1 MNAGGDVGA
10 EKCNNQLG
18 VGLSGTAKLAMVSH
32 GHGIEGKRAPRV
44 LEQKDERNAHFGGVG
59 AVVDDPGSSFG
70 PRMTGQAFSG
80 PGQRQD

>member
-70 PRMTGQAFSG
+70 PRRRGDGLGEQ
-80 PGQRQD
+80 